1 MVYSPYKKLRI
12 IFFHHKGLKA
22 PEIAKRLLS
31 EGIGVFPAS
40 RQGIHRFLKRY
51 VLTGSIGRKEGS
63 GRRSKVTEAIKVLV
77 ENQMREDDETSVL
90 VAFL

>member
-12 IFFHHKGLKA
+12 IFFHRKGLKA

-31 EGIGVFPAS
+31 EGMVAS
-40 RQGIHRFLKRY
+40 RQGIHQFLKRY

-90 VAFL
+90 VAFF